1 MKPNVPSSSSI
12 TSRLVRIIAKIRG
25 YTDQE
30 SVSVTENAVP
40 LISVYKHGEG
50 GSDEKVTVSFGEQ
63 SACRKNA
70 FEMDCCYGQN
80 EDLSL
85 IFEKEIR
92 PLVSGV
98 FDGKNASIIAYGA
111 RGSGKTCTIQGSEDK
126 PGLAVLA
133 ISEILL
139 VAEGSG
145 KSVAVSMYE
154 VYQDNVFDVLD
165 SNKKVQLFEN
175 SQRTTELRGISQVP
189 INSISEFEKLYYG
202 NATRKATEKIGPKIV
217 RRSHKGLM
225 ICVLSNSGNSNAK
238 LVGKMNFVDL
248 AGYEDARR
256 ISVDHANSGET
267 ANINKS
273 LYALLNV
280 VYAVNTN
287 ESRVPYRENKLSRV
301 LQDSF
306 GGSSRVLLL
315 TCLNPMCQD
324 TMYTVSLASRSLQ
337 VNNGVSDAVIRSSV
351 SSIKTVQS
359 LMKNQK
365 PAILS
370 DATNK
375 KIGSNS
381 IMRSSKSLTKQ
392 AQSSVK
398 NRKPAFVSATTKK
411 ENDSRLPFSKKND
424 VKNGRKLFDDGIPS
438 TTTHKEAKLPVD
450 CSSAISPNAVVGA
463 ALSPKNKEES
473 IADVT
478 LEMMDSTWT
487 AEKDILSAPAY
498 DASEDKVVY
507 PLVSN
512 SDFKIST
519 PLENKSEITE
529 KDNNNFQVHEENSP
543 PLSSRLRELSNN
555 LKSLYASTPTPL
567 ATQDVIIPFCRL
579 SVQEP
584 QTPQTPTTSTQNPRE
599 IFNNRSSGL
608 KQSLVKDCLKFINS
622 ASKDELKGLKGI
634 GEKRANY
641 ILELREESPE
651 PFKNLDDLEEIG
663 LSAKQVKRIMKD
675 VAGDLF
681 N

>member
-1 MKPNVPSSSSI
+1 MLSSSSI
-12 TSRLVRIIAKIRG
+12 TSRKVRIIAKIRG

-30 SVSVTENAVP
+30 SVSITDNSLP
-40 LISVYKHGEG
+40 LISVYKQGGGEAY
-50 GSDEKVTVSFGEQ
+50 EKVTISFGEQ
-63 SACRKNA
+63 PACRKNA
-70 FEMDCCYGQN
+70 YEMDYCYGQN

-92 PLVSGV
+92 PLFSGV
-98 FDGKNASIIAYGA
+98 IDGKNASIIAYGA

-126 PGLAVLA
+126 PGLAALA
-133 ISEILL
+133 ISEILS
-139 VAEGSG
+139 VADENG

-154 VYQDNVFDVLD
+154 VHQDNVFDVLD

-175 SQRTTELRGISQVP
+175 AQGNTELRGISQVP
-189 INSISEFEKLYYG
+189 IHSISEFEKLYYSNG
-202 NATRKATEKIGPKIV
+202 TRKATEKMGPKIA

-225 ICVLSNSGNSNAK
+225 ICILSDSGNKNAK

-256 ISVDHANSGET
+256 NNIDCANSGEI

-280 VYAVNTN
+280 VFAVNTN

-337 VNNGVSDAVIRSSV
+337 GNNGVSDAVIRSSV
-351 SSIKTVQS
+351 SLIKPVQS
-359 LMKNQK
+359 LKKNQK
-365 PAILS
+365 LAILS

-375 KIGSNS
+375 KVGSNS
-381 IMRSSKSLTKQ
+381 IVGSSKSLTKL

-398 NRKPAFVSATTKK
+398 NRKPAFVSATAKK
-411 ENDSRLPFSKKND
+411 ENDSRLRLRKKND
-424 VKNGRKLFDDGIPS
+424 AKNGRKLFDDGIPS
-438 TTTHKEAKLPVD
+438 TTTDKEAKLPVD
-450 CSSAISPNAVVGA
+450 CSSAMSPNVAVDTTS
-463 ALSPKNKEES
+463 SPKKKEEES
-473 IADVT
+473 IADAS
-478 LEMMDSTWT
+478 LEIMDSTSIAAT
-487 AEKDILSAPAY
+487 AEKV
-498 DASEDKVVY
+498 AS
-507 PLVSN
+507 PLVSSN
-512 SDFKIST
+512 FKAST
-519 PLENKSEITE
+519 PLEKESDITE
-529 KDNNNFQVHEENSP
+529 KENKDSPIHEEKSP

-555 LKSLYASTPTPL
+555 LKSLYASTPTPST
-567 ATQDVIIPFCRL
+567 TQEVSIPFSRL
-579 SVQEP
+579 SILES
-584 QTPQTPTTSTQNPRE
+584 QTPQTPMASIQNPRE

-608 KQSLVKDCLKFINS
+608 KQSIVKDCLQFINS
-622 ASKDELKGLKGI
+622 ASKTELKGLKGI

-651 PFKNLDDLEEIG
+651 PFKNLDDLQDIG
-663 LSAKQVKRIMKD
+663 LSAKQVKRIMRD

>member
-1 MKPNVPSSSSI
+1 MLSSSSI
-12 TSRLVRIIAKIRG
+12 TSRKVRIIAKIRG

-30 SVSVTENAVP
+30 SVSITDNSLP
-40 LISVYKHGEG
+40 LISVYKQGGGEAY
-50 GSDEKVTVSFGEQ
+50 EKVTISFGEQ
-63 SACRKNA
+63 PACRKNA
-70 FEMDCCYGQN
+70 YEMDYCYGQN

-98 FDGKNASIIAYGA
+98 IDGKNASIIAYGA

-126 PGLAVLA
+126 PGLAALA
-133 ISEILL
+133 ISEILS
-139 VAEGSG
+139 VADENG

-154 VYQDNVFDVLD
+154 VHQDNVFDVLD

-175 SQRTTELRGISQVP
+175 AQGNTELRGISQVP
-189 INSISEFEKLYYG
+189 IHSISEFEKLYYSNG
-202 NATRKATEKIGPKIV
+202 TRKATEKMGPKIA

-225 ICVLSNSGNSNAK
+225 ICILSDSGNKNAK

-256 ISVDHANSGET
+256 NNIDCANSGEI

-280 VYAVNTN
+280 VFAVNTN

-337 VNNGVSDAVIRSSV
+337 GNNGVSDAVIRSSV
-351 SSIKTVQS
+351 SLIKPVQS
-359 LMKNQK
+359 LKKNQK
-365 PAILS
+365 LAILS

-375 KIGSNS
+375 KVGSNS
-381 IMRSSKSLTKQ
+381 IVGSSKSLTKL

-398 NRKPAFVSATTKK
+398 NRKPAFVSATAKK
-411 ENDSRLPFSKKND
+411 ENDSRLRLRKKND
-424 VKNGRKLFDDGIPS
+424 AKNGRKLFDDGIPS
-438 TTTHKEAKLPVD
+438 TTTDKEAKLPVD
-450 CSSAISPNAVVGA
+450 CSSAMSPNVAVDTTS
-463 ALSPKNKEES
+463 SPKKKEEES
-473 IADVT
+473 IADAS
-478 LEMMDSTWT
+478 LEIMDSTSIAAT
-487 AEKDILSAPAY
+487 AEKV
-498 DASEDKVVY
+498 AS
-507 PLVSN
+507 PLVSSN
-512 SDFKIST
+512 FKAST
-519 PLENKSEITE
+519 PLEKESDITE
-529 KDNNNFQVHEENSP
+529 KENKDSPIHEEKSP

-555 LKSLYASTPTPL
+555 LKSLYASTPTPST
-567 ATQDVIIPFCRL
+567 TQEVSIPFSRL
-579 SVQEP
+579 SILES
-584 QTPQTPTTSTQNPRE
+584 QTPQTPMASIQNPRE

-608 KQSLVKDCLKFINS
+608 KQSIVKDCLQFINS
-622 ASKDELKGLKGI
+622 ASKTELKGLKGI

-651 PFKNLDDLEEIG
+651 PFKNLDDLQDIG
-663 LSAKQVKRIMKD
+663 LSAKQVKRIMRD